1 MKLKINEKLLKKVNK
16 KIQYPNLK
24 INQKEIKIRFG
35 DNIRLKNDC
44 SPSSFSFS
52 YDQKSPNNL
61 FNTPK
66 KNNFV
71 KNIINNRMLNSNSPN
86 KYNNMLF
93 KKNKENVKNRMFNK
107 ATSTSYSLD
116 SSFNSEMK
124 TNYFIKSFNKNKGQ
138 NDCLIIQKKIIDLS
152 KIRNIQMNNNNKNKN
167 NKSNNQS
174 NYITSS
180 IKKSDSIKKYQ
191 TILIKYNLKESKENE
206 KPQELVQN
214 LEFFSSRYSINEFM
228 KNEKSKRLLTP
239 KKILINHK
247 IPKIQIHNKTMNE
260 KYAKTETSKISKNK
274 TILIIPKFVQMP
286 NIENLK
292 KFRNNNN
299 KPIFFCQKE
308 SVKNNINLMI
318 KNNNREKYFRL
329 SAMASN
335 YWNKKNENL
344 LLNKINSIEKEKD
357 KNNSKS
363 KIMKYTPVNLN
374 GFAKIPNRLIKFDKY
389 GNKLE
394 EINDNNKTKN
404 KEVNINNIYAFQKL
418 KEHMLDKI
426 SLIKKKIK

>member
-1 MKLKINEKLLKKVNK
+1 
-16 KIQYPNLK
+16 
-24 INQKEIKIRFG
+24 
-35 DNIRLKNDC
+35 
-44 SPSSFSFS
+44 
-52 YDQKSPNNL
+52 
-61 FNTPK
+61 
-66 KNNFV
+66 
-71 KNIINNRMLNSNSPN
+71 
-86 KYNNMLF
+86 
-93 KKNKENVKNRMFNK
+93 
-107 ATSTSYSLD
+107 
-116 SSFNSEMK
+116 
-124 TNYFIKSFNKNKGQ
+124 
-138 NDCLIIQKKIIDLS
+138 
-152 KIRNIQMNNNNKNKN
+152 MNNNNKNKN

-292 KFRNNNN
+292 KFRNNN

-318 KNNNREKYFRL
+318 KNNNKEKYFRL

-344 LLNKINSIEKEKD
+344 LLNKINSIEKE
-357 KNNSKS
+357 
-363 KIMKYTPVNLN
+363 
-374 GFAKIPNRLIKFDKY
+374 
-389 GNKLE
+389 
-394 EINDNNKTKN
+394 
-404 KEVNINNIYAFQKL
+404 
-418 KEHMLDKI
+418 
-426 SLIKKKIK
+426 